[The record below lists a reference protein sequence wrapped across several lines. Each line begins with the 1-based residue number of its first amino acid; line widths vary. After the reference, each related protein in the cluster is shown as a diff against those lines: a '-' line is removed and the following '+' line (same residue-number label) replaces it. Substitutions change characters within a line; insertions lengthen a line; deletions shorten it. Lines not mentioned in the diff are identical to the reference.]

1 MTYEEIK
8 EISSRFESFYEQVE
22 EVNLDTENMKEE
34 PEFWYYEATI
44 NMKTENGKSEIAQIV
59 INEDPEYE
67 HIRIYKNQ
75 LYGLTFEQK
84 VEQERAYDVCKGI
97 VKDYLNDSIISERV
111 ENV

>member
-22 EVNLDTENMKEE
+22 EVSLDTENMWDK
-34 PEFWYYEATI
+34 PEFWYYEARI
-44 NMKTENGKSEIAQIV
+44 NTKTESGKNEVARIV

-67 HIRIYKNQ
+67 NIRICKNQ

-84 VEQERAYDVCKGI
+84 VEQERAYDVCKSI
-97 VKDYLNDSIISERV
+97 VKDYLNGSLTK
-111 ENV
+111 

>member
-22 EVNLDTENMKEE
+22 QVNLDTANMRDK
-34 PEFWYYEATI
+34 PEFWYYEAI
-44 NMKTENGKSEIAQIV
+44 ISIKTENGDNEVARIIIDEDSECG
-59 INEDPEYE
+59 D
-67 HIRIYKNQ
+67 IRICKNK
-75 LYGLTFEQK
+75 LYGLTFEQR

>member
-8 EISSRFESFYEQVE
+8 EISSRFEPFYEQVE

-44 NMKTENGKSEIAQIV
+44 NMKTENGKNEIAQIV
-59 INEDPEYE
+59 INEDPECE
-67 HIRIYKNQ
+67 HIRIYKNR
-75 LYGLTFEQK
+75 LYDLTFEQK

-97 VKDYLNDSIISERV
+97 VKDYLNDSIISI
-111 ENV
+111 

>member
-8 EISSRFESFYEQVE
+8 EISSRFETFYEQVE
-22 EVNLDTENMKEE
+22 EVSLDTENMWNK
-34 PEFWYYEATI
+34 PEFWYYEARI
-44 NMKTENGKSEIAQIV
+44 NIKTESGKNEVARIV
-59 INEDPEYE
+59 INEDHENGE
-67 HIRIYKNQ
+67 IYICKNQ

-97 VKDYLNDSIISERV
+97 VKDYLNDSIISGRV